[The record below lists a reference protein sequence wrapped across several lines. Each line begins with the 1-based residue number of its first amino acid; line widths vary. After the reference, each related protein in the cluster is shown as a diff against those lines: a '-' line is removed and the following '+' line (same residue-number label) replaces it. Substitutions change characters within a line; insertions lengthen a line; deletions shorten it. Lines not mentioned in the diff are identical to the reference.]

1 MEVLE
6 REFMKL
12 PVQHVTGNYK
22 TANNFSLNWE
32 LEIIEY
38 LFILINLDISDDISL
53 EISPYILKMLHV
65 FVMLLNKYTFL
76 LLWTYHIFR
85 WTHLTDFQ
93 HSTDTTQS

>member
-22 TANNFSLNWE
+22 TANNFSLNCE

-65 FVMLLNKYTFL
+65 FVMLLNKYTF
-76 LLWTYHIFR
+76 YSYGH
-85 WTHLTDFQ
+85 
-93 HSTDTTQS
+93 TTSLDGRI